1 MSFAV
6 ERCFR
11 LKEKKKAENT
21 KIALK
26 SLRNLINCFFL
37 FQIKINDG

>member
-6 ERCFR
+6 ERYFR

-26 SLRNLINCFFL
+26 SL
-37 FQIKINDG
+37 KI

>member
-1 MSFAV
+1 MSFDV
-6 ERCFR
+6 ERYLR

-26 SLRNLINCFFL
+26 VFKNLLNCFFL
-37 FQIKINDG
+37 FQIKMK